1 MLAVNGGFGIDA
13 ACQQQS
19 HLATVETSARGVR
32 EQRLVAAV
40 RTGVAVAAMCS
51 ALRNGRAP
59 ITRSLHASLRITCQ
73 NTHTDVVVARLRTG
87 VTNVHDMLSMFSKA
101 GTKVESSAGGVSH
114 ASKRRV
120 IQLPSSMFREKE

>member
-59 ITRSLHASLRITCQ
+59 ITQSLHASLRITSHA
-73 NTHTDVVVARLRTG
+73 HTDVVVARLRTG
-87 VTNVHDMLSMFSKA
+87 GSNVHDMLSMFSKA